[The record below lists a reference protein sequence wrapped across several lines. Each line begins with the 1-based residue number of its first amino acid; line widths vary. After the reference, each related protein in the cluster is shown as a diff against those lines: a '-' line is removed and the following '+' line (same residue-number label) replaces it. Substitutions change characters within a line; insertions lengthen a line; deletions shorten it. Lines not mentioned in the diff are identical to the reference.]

1 MAKESFAPS
10 VWDRLMAASETDS
23 TTAGYARLTLDQLKA
38 SVARDLED
46 LLNTRVALHHGTLAM
61 FPACRKSILNYGLVD
76 FAALCLTSSEDRKV
90 ICDSI
95 KEAIDRFEPRLSNV
109 SADIFI
115 ERGATNRLDFV
126 IAGTLKAHTSAQRI
140 EFSAMLQPSTLR
152 YSISQMAQRLRTGRA
167 TAQ

>member
-23 TTAGYARLTLDQLKA
+23 TTAGHARLTLDQLKA
-38 SVARDLED
+38 AVARDLED
-46 LLNTRVALHHGTLAM
+46 LLNTRVTLLDSMLALY
-61 FPACRKSILNYGLVD
+61 PACRKSIFNYGLLD

-90 ICDSI
+90 ICDCI
-95 KEAIDRFEPRLSNV
+95 KEAIDRFEPRLRNV

-126 IAGTLKAHTSAQRI
+126 IAGTLKVHAAAQRI
-140 EFSAMLQPSTLR
+140 EFNAMLQPSTLR
-152 YSISQMAQRLRTGRA
+152 YSISQVAQRLHTGRA
-167 TAQ
+167 TPR